1 MQSMQSHAVGGAV
14 AEFGSATALFVYDYE
29 ILRVLQSMQ
38 SRIRAV
44 PYTQTI
50 LYPSLYFLL
59 LVWEKID
66 CIDCKTR

>member
-59 LVWEKID
+59 LV
-66 CIDCKTR
+66 